1 MVASMQFL
9 AMSLLHYLNVQFLDF
24 LTRTKQKLHTIAHR
38 DLKAGRY
45 SISETLLKQMAW
57 TSMDYKRLL
66 VHVDMTSLGYIC
78 FTQQRRQL
86 CEANAS
92 GFSGFQEG
100 LHPGPQLTI
109 GPNTWRLSTSAESE
123 MKAAFDNEINAVAT
137 TKNQVE
143 ISTCCI
149 YGIKN
154 GPNHQPV

>member
-1 MVASMQFL
+1 MGIMICMVASMQFL

-86 CEANAS
+86 CEASAS

-109 GPNTWRLSTSAESE
+109 GPNTWRLSTSAEIGR
-123 MKAAFDNEINAVAT
+123 AHV
-137 TKNQVE
+137 
-143 ISTCCI
+143 
-149 YGIKN
+149 
-154 GPNHQPV
+154 

>member
-1 MVASMQFL
+1 
-9 AMSLLHYLNVQFLDF
+9 
-24 LTRTKQKLHTIAHR
+24 
-38 DLKAGRY
+38 
-45 SISETLLKQMAW
+45 MAW

-86 CEANAS
+86 CEASAS